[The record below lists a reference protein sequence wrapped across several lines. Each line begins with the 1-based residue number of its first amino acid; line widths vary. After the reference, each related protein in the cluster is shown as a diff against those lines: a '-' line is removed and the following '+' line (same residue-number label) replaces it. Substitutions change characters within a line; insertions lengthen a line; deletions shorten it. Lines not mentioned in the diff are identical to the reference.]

1 MKHFIISVV
10 AVVAV
15 VATLIGIY
23 FTCVVI
29 QNSRIDNTQNTELKI
44 AEVIN
49 TVSGNSHKEYTVFVV
64 YKEDGTKYT
73 LPKVNT
79 SYVREYHEGDI
90 LPVTIINYK
99 DGSYDIE
106 VDRSK
111 LD

>member
-29 QNSRIDNTQNTELKI
+29 QNARIDNTQNTELEI
-44 AEVIN
+44 AEVVN
-49 TVSGNSHKEYTVFVV
+49 TVSGNCHKEYTILIV
-64 YKEDGTKYT
+64 YEENGDKYT
-73 LPKVNT
+73 LPKIYT
-79 SYVREYHEGDI
+79 RYVREYHEGDT
-90 LPVTIINYK
+90 LPVTIKNYK

>member
-1 MKHFIISVV
+1 MKALAISVV
-10 AVVAV
+10 ITISIMVGSWFICVA
-15 VATLIGIY
+15 IE
-23 FTCVVI
+23 
-29 QNSRIDNTQNTELKI
+29 NDRIDNTQNTELKI

-49 TVSGNSHKEYTVFVV
+49 TVSGNSHKEYTVVVV